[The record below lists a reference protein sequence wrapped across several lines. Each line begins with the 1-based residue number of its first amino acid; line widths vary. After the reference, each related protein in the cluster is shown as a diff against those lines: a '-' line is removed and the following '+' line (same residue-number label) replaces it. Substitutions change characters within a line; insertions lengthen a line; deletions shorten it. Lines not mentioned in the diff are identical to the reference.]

1 MRVPV
6 DWLGEYVEL
15 PAKVTG
21 GQIAADLVAVGLEEE
36 GLHTSGVGG
45 PLVVGRVLEKHPE
58 PQKNGRTINWCQ
70 VDVAEANGTGE
81 PQGIVCGA
89 DNFEVGDLVAV
100 ILPGGVLP
108 TPQGPMPISARKTYG
123 HVSAGMICSVREL
136 GIGDDHEGIIVLPR
150 LLGADRVEQLGLAP
164 GDDLVGVLGLDR
176 EVVEVNVT
184 PDRGYC
190 FSIRGIAREYSHST
204 GAPFTDPADLRVD
217 PATED
222 GYAVELADQE
232 PLDGVPGCDRYVA
245 RIVRDLDLTRRT
257 PEWMARRLT
266 EAGMRPIGLAVDVT
280 NYVMLALGQPLH
292 AFDLAR
298 LEAPVVV
305 RRARAGERLRTLDD
319 VDRVLDPEDLLI
331 TCGPEGGHLLAL
343 AGVMGGEDGEVTPG
357 TTTDVL
363 IESAH
368 FDPRTVARSSR
379 RHRVSSEAAKRFE
392 RGVDPAVADA
402 AAQLAVDLLVEH
414 GGGSADPAI
423 TDRDERAEPPAPI
436 RLDLTLPA
444 RYVGVDY
451 PADRVRQI
459 LAMIGC
465 RLDPAGHDGEEPAAG
480 VSADPPPAARAGAV
494 LVTPPSWRPDLTDA
508 PTLVEEIAR
517 IDGYEKI
524 PSVLPR
530 AVGGRGLT
538 HGQRSR
544 RTVAAALAGQG
555 LQEVRTSPFVGER
568 SFDDL
573 GLATDDPRRQALRLA
588 NPLSDEAP
596 LMRTEL
602 LQTLPEALR
611 RNLSRG
617 SRDVAIFEIDT
628 VTLPDHTA
636 SAPVPGVGVR
646 PDDAVLQQIRGAVP
660 AQPWHVAIVGS
671 GQADRAGWWGPGRR
685 LDVTDVV
692 AWAHAVCDSL
702 GVTVERRP
710 DGRPPFHPGRCVEL
724 VLPDGTGVGRAGE
737 LHPQVIQRLGL
748 PERTSA
754 AELDLDVLVA
764 ASDHRTQVR
773 PLSTH
778 PMASSDVAL
787 VVARTVRYGD
797 VAESLRAGAGP
808 LLESVELFDVYVGD
822 QIGAEQHSLAFR
834 MHFRA
839 PDRTLT
845 TEEVNAARDAA
856 VARAAE
862 DHGAVQR

>member
-15 PAKVTG
+15 PRGVTG
-21 GQIAADLVAVGLEEE
+21 EQIAADLVAVGLEEE

-70 VDVAEANGTGE
+70 VDVGEANGSGE

-89 DNFEVGDLVAV
+89 HNFEAGDLVAV

-108 TPQGPMPISARKTYG
+108 TPHGPLTISARKTYG

-150 LLGADRVEQLGLAP
+150 LLGEDRVEQLGLAP

-190 FSIRGIAREYSHST
+190 FSLRGIAREYSHAT
-204 GAPFTDPADLRVD
+204 GAAYRDPAGVPID
-217 PATED
+217 PATQE
-222 GYAVELADQE
+222 GYAVELRDEA
-232 PLDGVPGCDRYVA
+232 PRDGVAGCDRYVA
-245 RIVRDLDLTRRT
+245 RVVRGIDLTRQT

-280 NYVMLALGQPLH
+280 NYVMLAVGQPLH
-292 AFDLAR
+292 AFDLAT
-298 LEAPVVV
+298 LDGSIVV

-319 VDRVLDPEDLLI
+319 VDRRLDPEDLLI
-331 TCGPEGGHLLAL
+331 TCGPGGERVLAL

-357 TTTDVL
+357 RTTEVL

-368 FDPRTVARSSR
+368 FDPKTVARTSR
-379 RHRVSSEAAKRFE
+379 RHKLSSEAAKRFE
-392 RGVDPAVADA
+392 RGVDPAVTDA

-414 GGGSADPAI
+414 GGGTADPAI
-423 TDRDERAEPPAPI
+423 TDRDERATATMPPV
-436 RLDLTLPA
+436 RLDLAMPA
-444 RYVGVDY
+444 AYVGVDY
-451 PADRVRQI
+451 APERVVE
-459 LAMIGC
+459 LLEMIGC
-465 RLDPAGHDGEEPAAG
+465 EVSTAGAQGADGAAAG
-480 VSADPPPAARAGAV
+480 GTSGIVTVVPP
-494 LVTPPSWRPDLTDA
+494 TWRPDLTDA
-508 PTLVEEIAR
+508 PTLVEEVAR
-517 IDGYEKI
+517 IDGYDKI

-530 AVGGRGLT
+530 ATGGRGLT

-544 RTVAAALAGQG
+544 RAVAAALAGQG
-555 LQEVRTSPFVGER
+555 LHEVLTYPFIGEAR
-568 SFDDL
+568 FDEL
-573 GLATDDPRRQALRLA
+573 GLAADDPRRGALRLA
-588 NPLSDEAP
+588 NPLSEEAP

-611 RNLSRG
+611 RNISRG
-617 SRDVAIFEIDT
+617 NRDVAIFEIDT
-628 VTLPDHTA
+628 VTLPDHA
-636 SAPVPGVGVR
+636 AKAPVPGVGAR
-646 PDDAVLQQIRGAVP
+646 PGEETLATIRAAVP
-660 AQPWHVAIVGS
+660 GQPWHVAVIAA
-671 GQADRAGWWGPGRR
+671 GQADRAGWWGSGRHV
-685 LDVTDVV
+685 DVTDV
-692 AWAHAVCDSL
+692 AGWAHSVADTL
-702 GVTVERRP
+702 GVPVQRRQAERA
-710 DGRPPFHPGRCVEL
+710 PFHPGRCVEL
-724 VLPDGTGVGRAGE
+724 TLADGTTVGWAGE
-737 LHPQVIQRLGL
+737 LHPKVSQRLGL

-754 AELDLDVLVA
+754 AELDLDVLVR
-764 ASDHRTQVR
+764 ASDHRTQAK

-778 PMASSDVAL
+778 PMAASDVAL
-787 VVARTVRYGD
+787 VVPLSVRYGD
-797 VAESLRAGAGP
+797 VEESLRAGAGE
-808 LLESVELFDVYVGD
+808 LLESIALFDVYVGD
-822 QIGAEQHSLAFR
+822 QIGAEQQSLAF
-834 MHFRA
+834 HLYFRA

-856 VARAAE
+856 VARAAK